1 MPKKKKAPLKKKT
14 EPMKIKIGD
23 FYKSRETKEIFFVL
37 EVVEQR
43 YFNITDGVS
52 IKTVDSIDLFELY
65 EFLG

>member
-1 MPKKKKAPLKKKT
+1 
-14 EPMKIKIGD
+14 MKIKIGD